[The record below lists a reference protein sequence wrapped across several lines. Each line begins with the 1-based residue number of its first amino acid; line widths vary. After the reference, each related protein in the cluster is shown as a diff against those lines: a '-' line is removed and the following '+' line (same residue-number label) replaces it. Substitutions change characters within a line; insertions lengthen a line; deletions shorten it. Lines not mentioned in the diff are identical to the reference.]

1 MNCLEELRRLTEAVR
16 QAGADIAPTFAEY
29 IQLAFA
35 IATDCGEAGRMYF
48 HQLCEPCPRYQRE
61 HADKLFTHVLKDTRG
76 DVHLSSAFRLASLAG
91 VQVRGL
97 DTRLGTKGQSPSDYA
112 HTRTRDNKV
121 TLSEDEEDD
130 EPVIPETPDPMTPLP
145 TFPQDYGWPLFL
157 QNILS
162 YGKRPQQR
170 DVLLLGA
177 LTVIGATVSTIVR
190 FLYNKIWFGPALQSF
205 VVAPSAS
212 GKGVLSWV
220 RMIADPFHRAIR
232 REVEAQTKQ
241 YWKDKLAFDSLGK
254 ERKDHEP
261 PVMPSNRMFLIPG
274 NNSGTGIL
282 ENIIDSGGTGL
293 VFECEADT
301 VSSSIN
307 TDYGNFSDTLRKLF
321 DHELLSFN
329 RRLNH
334 EYRFV
339 EKTFVSIFLSGT
351 PSQVKSLIPSS
362 ENGLMSRFTFY
373 YMNSVRRW
381 VSQFDESEMDAESD
395 FRRMGEDWKAA
406 VAQLKEQGIY
416 RVRFSPAQQ
425 QRFDD
430 TFARLFSRSIL
441 VHAEEMKSSVARLAI
456 NLLRMVSVVAVL
468 RALEDEKLVTPSAD
482 INSDNLKD
490 GIITRWDIAVTDA
503 DFDVFLSMAEPLY
516 LHAAHILSFMDSVKM
531 VSSGSADRDMLLA
544 SMPDEFTRQEFIEK
558 AREQHIPEATA
569 ITWLKRLKAQGGIVS
584 VRRGSYRKAV

>member
-1 MNCLEELRRLTEAVR
+1 MLEELRCLTEAVR
-16 QAGADIAPTFAEY
+16 QAGADIAPTYAEY

-35 IATDCGEAGRMYF
+35 IATDCGEAGRVYF
-48 HQLCEPCPRYQRE
+48 HQLCGLSPKYQAK
-61 HADKLFTHVLKDTRG
+61 HADKLFTNALKESRG
-76 DVHLSSAFRLASLAG
+76 NVHLASAFRLAAQAG
-91 VQVRGL
+91 VQVKGF
-97 DTRLGTKGQSPSDYA
+97 DARLGTWGQSPSNLA

-121 TLSEDEEDD
+121 EVGEDD
-130 EPVIPETPDPMTPLP
+130 EPVVPETPDPMTPLP
-145 TFPQDYGWPLFL
+145 TFPQDYGWPVLL
-157 QNILS
+157 QGILS

-177 LTVIGATVSTIVR
+177 LTVIGATISTMVR
-190 FLYNKIWFGPALQSF
+190 FLYNKIWFGPALQCF

-232 REVEAQTKQ
+232 REVDAQMKQ

-261 PVMPSNRMFLIPG
+261 PVLPPNRMFLIPG

-293 VFECEADT
+293 IFECEADT

-334 EYRFV
+334 EYRSV
-339 EKTFVSIFLSGT
+339 EKTFVSVFLSGT

-381 VSQFDESEMDAESD
+381 VSQFDESEMDAGSE
-395 FRRMGEDWKAA
+395 FRRMGEDWKRT
-406 VAQLKEQGIY
+406 VDRLKEQGIY

-425 QRFDD
+425 QRFDG
-430 TFARLFSRSIL
+430 TFSRLFSRSIQA
-441 VHAEEMKSSVARLAI
+441 HAEEMKSSVARLGI

-468 RALEDEKLVTPSAD
+468 RSLEDERLVTPSAD

-516 LHAAHILSFMDSVKM
+516 LHAAHILSFMDSVRM
-531 VSSGSADRDMLLA
+531 VSSGSADRDILLA
-544 SMPDEFTRQEFIEK
+544 AMPDEFTRQDFIEK

-584 VRRGSYRKAV
+584 VKRGTYRKAVL